1 YMDDAIEAIIKLMEA
16 DDAKLET
23 RNGYNLSAMSYD
35 PEMVKEAIQ
44 EYYPNFTLDYDVD
57 PIRQGIANS
66 WPDSIDT
73 SCSRGEWGFDTKYDL
88 ASMTKLMLEA
98 IEQKDTVKN
107 NN

>member
-1 YMDDAIEAIIKLMEA
+1 
-16 DDAKLET
+16 
-23 RNGYNLSAMSYD
+23 
-35 PEMVKEAIQ
+35 
-44 EYYPNFTLDYDVD
+44 DVD

-73 SCSRGEWGFDTKYDL
+73 SCSRGEWGFDPKYDL